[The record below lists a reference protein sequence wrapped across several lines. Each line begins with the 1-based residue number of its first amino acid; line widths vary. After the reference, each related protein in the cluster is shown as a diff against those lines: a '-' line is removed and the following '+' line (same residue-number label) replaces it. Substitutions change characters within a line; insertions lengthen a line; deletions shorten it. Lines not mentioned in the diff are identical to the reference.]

1 MIFEYIIGFLKKIC
15 CCNIIIIKGGKFQK
29 IKNKRNVP
37 KNFKEYTPV
46 SISENENEKSEKTF
60 KIPTLFYIILSI
72 ILFCLIIYF
81 CFKIYNIIIGINKN
95 KNQNQNV
102 NKKENEKEENAE
114 KEIRVCVCTLGKK
127 ENRYIREFV
136 QHYENYGVDKIFLY
150 DNNDVDGEKF
160 DDILND
166 FIQKGFVELL
176 NWRGKYQA
184 MMKIMNDC
192 YQRNYETYDWII
204 FFELDEF
211 IHLSNYSSV
220 KPFLNLPRFKEC
232 QVIYLNLICHTDNNL
247 LYYDNRSLAERF
259 PKMVPKH
266 KKGGYRLEIK
276 SIVRGH
282 IPNLTVESNHLCNK
296 KLINC
301 NGYGNSNRY
310 YYDTYTNQND
320 YKNFYIDHYYSKSTE
335 EFIDK
340 LTKGDSLKNNIEYQI
355 ERVSKYFSQSEIT
368 HAKLN
373 FIENKTG
380 LNLSIY
386 RKKAKKL

>member
-1 MIFEYIIGFLKKIC
+1 MLCEYIIGLLNKIC
-15 CCNIIIIKGGKFQK
+15 CCNIFIIKRGKNQK
-29 IKNKRNVP
+29 IKNKRNYL
-37 KNFKEYTPV
+37 KSSKEYIPV
-46 SISENENEKSEKTF
+46 SISENENEKSEKNFRFPTF
-60 KIPTLFYIILSI
+60 FYIILSL

-81 CFKIYNIIIGINKN
+81 SIKIYNIIININKN
-95 KNQNQNV
+95 EKEQEI
-102 NKKENEKEENAE
+102 KIENEKDKNNDI
-114 KEIRVCVCTLGKK
+114 KVCLCTLGKN

-160 DDILND
+160 DEILSD
-166 FIQKGFVELL
+166 FIQKGLVEVM

-192 YQRNYETYDWII
+192 YKRNYESYDWLIY
-204 FFELDEF
+204 FELDEF
-211 IHLSNYSSV
+211 IHLTNYTSV

-232 QVIYLNLICHTDNNL
+232 QVLYLNLICHTDNNL

-259 PKMVPKH
+259 PKPVPKY

-282 IPNLTVESNHLCNK
+282 IPNLTVESNHICNK

-310 YYDTYTNQND
+310 YYDAYTNQND
-320 YKNFYIDHYYSKSTE
+320 YKNFYIVHYYSKSTE
-335 EFIDK
+335 EFINK
-340 LTKGDSLKNNIEYQI
+340 LNKGDSLKNTLEYKM

-368 HAKLN
+368 QEKLN
-373 FIENKTG
+373 FIESKTG